1 MVTNEMRQKRW
12 EQNYHLTNN
21 ETVRIWIDDF
31 LEIKNKMSLDEC
43 TAEEILAE
51 IEENKESMDNFRM
64 WGDRHAV
71 VDCEEYIEVL
81 EAMLEVT

>member
-1 MVTNEMRQKRW
+1 MTNDMQQKRW

-43 TAEEILAE
+43 TVEEIIAE
-51 IEENKESMDNFRM
+51 IEENKGSIDNFRM

-71 VDCEEYIEVL
+71 IDCEEYIEL
-81 EAMLEVT
+81 LQEALEVK